1 MAYVFYDEIREMFGD
16 VESYSEDREAR
27 TVRFI
32 FYWGVSPDLV
42 FRLSDLLGSRRISW
56 NEKDSWGGCPT
67 CGHGAGSS
75 MEFKAHDVVFPPENE
90 TP

>member
-32 FYWGVSPDLV
+32 FY
-42 FRLSDLLGSRRISW
+42 
-56 NEKDSWGGCPT
+56 
-67 CGHGAGSS
+67 
-75 MEFKAHDVVFPPENE
+75 
-90 TP
+90 